1 MKQVL
6 NALALSSIAAVLALA
21 TPACTKS
28 AKDPETTGYINAAI
42 TVGGSRHDVTAIR
55 RSRRPRLRGLAV
67 PGPGHDDGGG
77 ERHCRGRWL
86 WLGQRRLHALD
97 PVS

>member
-42 TVGGSRHDVTAIR
+42 TVGGSRHDVTAIQYVVVDASGVCGDPPLAQATTSR
-55 RSRRPRLRGLAV
+55 ACSPGSRSR
-67 PGPGHDDGGG
+67 
-77 ERHCRGRWL
+77 
-86 WLGQRRLHALD
+86 
-97 PVS
+97 